1 MGKSLKVQCTRQDLP
16 VRYVELLAQNPL
28 LARIEGECRTVN
40 WSDEEIRTIQL
51 LAACASN
58 ASLTQRVK
66 ELESRLV
73 IINK

>member
-1 MGKSLKVQCTRQDLP
+1 MSKALQIQCTRQDLP
-16 VRYVELLAQNPL
+16 VRYAEILAQNPL
-28 LARIEGECRTVN
+28 LGRIEGECKTVN

-58 ASLTQRVK
+58 ASLSRRVK

-73 IINK
+73 VINK